1 MLFSELACGYC
12 GAGEKGLVLARY
24 RMHVTAS
31 TQAAAEAFPG
41 SNILAI
47 TIVSPAIY
55 SWPSISDCPHEP
67 SSS

>member
-1 MLFSELACGYC
+1 MQILW
-12 GAGEKGLVLARY
+12 GAGKKGLMLTTY

-31 TQAAAEAFPG
+31 AAEAFPA
-41 SNILAI
+41 SNISAI

-55 SWPSISDCPHEP
+55 SWPSSSDCLHEP